1 MFRLRL
7 RRLIFNGL
15 RLFFTVVVALVG
27 GCKRSATPVV
37 ATEPPTVTVAYPLQ
51 RQVMQWDQYSGWLEA
66 VESVDVMS
74 RVSGYLQA
82 APFQEGSLVNKGDLL
97 YEIDPRPYQAA
108 LSQAQAEVLAAQA
121 RQAYAANE
129 FRRLD
134 DLRHSDAVS
143 ELELEN
149 ARQSLR
155 ETDANV
161 EAAQART
168 EAARL
173 NVEFCRVTAPIAG
186 RIGRKLVTPG
196 NLVNGGAGQA
206 TLLTT
211 IESIDPI
218 YCYVEVDE
226 SSVLKYQRLSIQN
239 KRVSARDSRIV
250 CFIGLSNEQGFPHEG
265 FIDFVDNR
273 IDPQTGTL
281 EGRGVFSNPTG
292 FLTPGLFARVR
303 IPGSGRYSTLLIPDS
318 AVGADQNHKFVLVV
332 KSDNTVESRPVQ
344 LGHLFGEL
352 RSIEKGIT
360 AEDRVIINGLQRAR
374 AGSTVKAQMGTIVDS
389 LDESVT
395 TLPLAATTQPT
406 TAPATPGAWT
416 ATTETAQ

>member
-1 MFRLRL
+1 MVRLRFG
-7 RRLIFNGL
+7 RWISSGL
-15 RLFFTVVVALVG
+15 CIVLATTVVVAC
-27 GCKRSATPVV
+27 GCKRSTKPV
-37 ATEPPTVTVAYPLQ
+37 AAPPPPIVTVAQPLA

-66 VESVDVMS
+66 VESVQVMS
-74 RVSGYLQA
+74 RVSGYLNA

-108 LSQAQAEVLAAQA
+108 LSQAQGEVLAAQA

-134 DLRHSDAVS
+134 DLRRTDAVS

-155 ETDANV
+155 EAEANV
-161 EAAQART
+161 SAGQARA

-173 NVEFCRVTAPIAG
+173 NVEFCRVIAPISG

-211 IESIDPI
+211 ITSIDPI

-226 SSVLKYQRLSIQN
+226 ASVLKYQQLSVQK
-239 KRVSARDSRIV
+239 KRVSARDSRIA
-250 CFIGLSNEQGFPHEG
+250 CFIGLANEQGFPHEG
-265 FIDFVDNR
+265 YIDFVDNR
-273 IDPQTGTL
+273 IDPETGTL

-292 FLTPGLFARVR
+292 FLTPGLFARMRV
-303 IPGSGRYSTLLIPDS
+303 PGSGRYPTLLVPDS
-318 AVGADQNHKFVLVV
+318 AVGADQNNKFVLVV
-332 KSDNTVESRPVQ
+332 KPDNTVESRPVQ
-344 LGHLFGEL
+344 LGPLFGEL
-352 RSIEKGIT
+352 RSIEKGI
-360 AEDRVIINGLQRAR
+360 APDDRVIINGLQRAR
-374 AGSTVKAQMGTIVDS
+374 AGTTVTVQTGTIVDS

-395 TLPLAATTQPT
+395 TLPGPATQPATEPATQGAAQPT
-406 TAPATPGAWT
+406 TEAL
-416 ATTETAQ
+416 Q